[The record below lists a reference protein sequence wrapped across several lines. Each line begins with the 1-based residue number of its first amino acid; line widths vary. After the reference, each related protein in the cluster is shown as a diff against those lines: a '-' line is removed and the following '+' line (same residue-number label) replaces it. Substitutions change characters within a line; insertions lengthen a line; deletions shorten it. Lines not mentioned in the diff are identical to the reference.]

1 VIGPPQDAT
10 LHQPGQELHCLIL
23 RVVDVRRTVLTKLFL
38 LLGYASG
45 SAICFG
51 SALIVVG
58 LLYNEASLAKSSVFL
73 TYTLFA
79 TAAGLYL
86 YFRMLKLLSSK
97 RRIHSY
103 PTVHRPKR

>member
-1 VIGPPQDAT
+1 
-10 LHQPGQELHCLIL
+10 
-23 RVVDVRRTVLTKLFL
+23 VVDVRRTVLTKLFL
-38 LLGYASG
+38 LIGYAIG
-45 SAICFG
+45 STVCFG

-58 LLYNEASLAKSSVFL
+58 LLYDEASLAKSSVFL

-97 RRIHSY
+97 RRVHSY
-103 PTVHRPKR
+103 PTVDRLKR

>member
-1 VIGPPQDAT
+1 V
-10 LHQPGQELHCLIL
+10 
-23 RVVDVRRTVLTKLFL
+23 
-38 LLGYASG
+38 
-45 SAICFG
+45 CFA

-58 LLYNEASLAKSSVFL
+58 LLYDEASLAKSSVFL

-97 RRIHSY
+97 RLVHSY
-103 PTVHRPKR
+103 PTVDRLKR